1 VNRKDLLQ
9 DISLKPVKIIPGRR
23 VVSMTPGEWTSPF
36 IGKGFETRGFRDFE
50 LGDDPRAVHLST
62 SVRRGIPTIV
72 ERVALRDLTIMII
85 LDLSP
90 SMLVRDKFD
99 MQMIAAALLLFS
111 AWKAETT
118 FGLAIHDGE
127 YISSFGCSIGT
138 RHFYKLY
145 NKLWQVY
152 SSEGSNRAGVAR
164 NMHLRRSFSQNS
176 IMFFCSDFLDSGGE
190 LVDVVQLWRQTHRYD
205 FIPVVIQDEFEF
217 TFPVI
222 NSGTF
227 LGLNDPETGVGNELW
242 ISKSDSEEIR
252 DINESRF
259 QNLIESF
266 NKNNTFSI
274 HVTKTDIHETAM
286 NFIKFFEERKRRGA
300 R

>member
-1 VNRKDLLQ
+1 MNRKDLLQ
-9 DISLKPVKIIPGRR
+9 DISLNPVKIIPGRR
-23 VVSMTPGEWTSPF
+23 VVSMTPGEWTSPY

-62 SVRRGIPTIV
+62 SVRRGTPTIV
-72 ERVALRDLTIMII
+72 ERVALRDLTIMIV

-90 SMLVRDKFD
+90 SILVRNKFN
-99 MQMIAAALLLFS
+99 MQMIVAALLLYS
-111 AWKAETT
+111 AWKSETT
-118 FGLAIHDGE
+118 FGLAFHDGE
-127 YISSFGCSIGT
+127 YINSFGCSIGT

-145 NKLWQVY
+145 NKLWQIF
-152 SSEGSNRAGVAR
+152 SSEGDDRGGVIR
-164 NMHLRRSFSQNS
+164 HMHLRRSFPQNS
-176 IMFFCSDFLDSGGE
+176 IIFYCSDFLDSGGD
-190 LVDVVQLWRQTHRYD
+190 LIDVMHLWRQSHRYD

-217 TFPVI
+217 TFPI
-222 NSGTF
+222 MDAGTF
-227 LGLNDPETGVGNELW
+227 IGLNNPETGDRDELW
-242 ISKSDSEEIR
+242 ISKSDSKEIR

-274 HVTKTDIHETAM
+274 HINQTDIHETAM